1 MTANKIKLKLTNKQ
15 KTYCKKACGIS
26 RLAWNWGVINWKEQ
40 YKESKVNENVKR
52 PNGMDLK
59 KKFNAIKKEEFPF
72 INEVT
77 KYACQQPFLN
87 LQKSYNKFFKDLSLG
102 IKAHKPKLHKKGKKD
117 SFYMGGDVIEV
128 RNREKRVKIPKLGFV
143 KLTEELRDSTHS
155 AEGLPMGKILSAT
168 ISREADNWFISFTI
182 EQVICFDICENQTYL
197 KVGVDLGIKTLA
209 VLSNGETFELP
220 KKIKQSNRRSS
231 KMGKKLSRESRRL
244 SRKQHSRSKNDN
256 TVKSN
261 NYKKQQIKVAKVH
274 ARIANIRKDALHKLT
289 TYITKNFKNIS
300 IEDLN
305 IKGMLANRKLSRAI
319 SELGLYEFRRQLEY
333 KSVKRGNNLI
343 IVDRFFPSSKTC
355 SCCGNVK
362 ETLLLSERMYKC
374 TECGFILDRD
384 LNAAINLEN
393 QIPLAQREFTT
404 AEI

>member
-1 MTANKIKLKLTNKQ
+1 MIANKIRLKLTNKQ

-26 RLAWNWGVINWKEQ
+26 RLAWNWGIINWAEQ
-40 YKESKVNENVKR
+40 YKESRVNENVKR

-72 INEVT
+72 IDEVT

-87 LQKSYNKFFKDLSLG
+87 LQKSYNKFFKDLASG

-128 RNREKRVKIPKLGFV
+128 RSREKRVKIPKLGFV
-143 KLTEELRDSTHS
+143 KLTEELRDS
-155 AEGLPMGKILSAT
+155 GRILSAT

-209 VLSNGETFELP
+209 VLSNCETFELP
-220 KKIKQSNRRSS
+220 KKIKQSR
-231 KMGKKLSRESRRL
+231 KKLSRESIRL
-244 SRKQHSRSKNDN
+244 SRKQHSKSKHD
-256 TVKSN
+256 TTSKSN

-289 TYITKNFKNIS
+289 TYITRNFKNIS

-333 KSVKRGNNLI
+333 KSVRRGNNLI

>member
-40 YKESKVNENVKR
+40 YKESRINENVKR

-59 KKFNAIKKEEFPF
+59 KKFNAIKKEKFPF
-72 INEVT
+72 IDEVT
-77 KYACQQPFLN
+77 KYACQQPFIN
-87 LQKSYNKFFKDLSLG
+87 LQKSYNKFFKDLASG

-143 KLTEELRDSTHS
+143 KLTEELRT
-155 AEGLPMGKILSAT
+155 PGKILSST

-182 EQVICFDICENQTYL
+182 EPVICFDICENQTYL

-220 KKIKQSNRRSS
+220 KKIKQSR
-231 KMGKKLSRESRRL
+231 KKLSRESRKL

-256 TVKSN
+256 TPKSN

-289 TYITKNFKNIS
+289 TYITRNFKNIS

-343 IVDRFFPSSKTC
+343 IVDRWFPSSKTC

-362 ETLLLSERMYKC
+362 EILLLSERIYKC